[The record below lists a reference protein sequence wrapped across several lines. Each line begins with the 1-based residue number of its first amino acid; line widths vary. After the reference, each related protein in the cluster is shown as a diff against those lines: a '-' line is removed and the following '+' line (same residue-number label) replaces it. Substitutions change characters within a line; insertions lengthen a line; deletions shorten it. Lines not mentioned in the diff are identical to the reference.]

1 MNFDAIPSPC
11 YVLEETRLRK
21 NLQLIARVRD
31 ESGAKIILALKGFA
45 MWKAFPILKE
55 YGFNEAA
62 ASGAIEA
69 RLAFEEMGSPAHTYS
84 PSHRDTDFE
93 QTLRYSSHISFNS
106 LSQYERFKSRL
117 TPGVH
122 SAGLRVNPEF
132 SEVQT
137 ALYNPCAPGSRLG
150 VVAAELG
157 DLPQGIEGLH
167 VHTLCESG
175 AEDLVKMLDALEQ
188 RFGHLLNRV
197 AWLNLG
203 GGHLM
208 TREDYNVELLIQ
220 TLQAFKAK
228 YPQLEVILEP
238 SAAFVW
244 DTGFLL
250 ATVEDV
256 VQNGG
261 IRTGILDVSFTAHMP
276 DCLEMPYQPRI
287 RSQVEAHPS
296 LPSYRLG
303 GSSCLSGD
311 WMASWYFAQDLQVG
325 DRLIFEDMIQ
335 YTMVK
340 TTTFNG
346 VPHPGIGILRASGE
360 FELWREIGY
369 EDYKNKLC

>member
-1 MNFDAIPSPC
+1 MSFERIPSPC
-11 YVLEETRLRK
+11 YVLEESRFRK
-21 NLQLIARVRD
+21 NLELIAQVR
-31 ESGAKIILALKGFA
+31 ERSGAKIILALKGFA
-45 MWKAFPILKE
+45 MWKAFPILRE
-55 YGFNEAA
+55 YGFTEAA

-84 PSHRDTDFE
+84 PSHRDVDFA
-93 QTLRYSSHISFNS
+93 QTLQYSSHISFNS
-106 LSQYERFKSRL
+106 LAQYQRFSSKL
-117 TPGVH
+117 LPQH

-137 ALYNPCAPGSRLG
+137 VLYNPCAPGSRLG
-150 VVAAELG
+150 VVAAELSE
-157 DLPQGIEGLH
+157 LPAGIEGLH

-175 AEDLVKMLDALEQ
+175 SEDLVKMLSALEAG
-188 RFGHLLNRV
+188 FGHLLTQV
-197 AWLNLG
+197 KWLNLG

-208 TREDYNVELLIQ
+208 TKEGYDVELLVQ
-220 TLQAFKAK
+220 TLKDLRSR
-228 YPQLEVILEP
+228 YPHLEVILEP

-261 IRTGILDVSFTAHMP
+261 IQTGILDASFTAHMP

-287 RSQVEAHPS
+287 RSAVEAHPAC
-296 LPSYRLG
+296 PAYRLG

-311 WMASWYFAQDLQVG
+311 WMGTWYFAQPLQVG

-346 VPHPGIGILRASGE
+346 VPHPAIGFLNAQGE